1 MIDEEFDAAA
11 GARFCAEVDDI
22 AGGRPVDG
30 MREDLGEGG
39 AGFGLVDKSRKFGGR
54 SDGKFDVAGGSGFRS
69 RGGDGAQGVSKIGKG
84 AIDYPAVRA
93 FLAERNYQGWITIE
107 QERDP
112 RNADTSLRDVT
123 ASLHYLQSVG
133 F

>member
-1 MIDEEFDAAA
+1 VDFFAA
-11 GARFCAEVDDI
+11 CAE
-22 AGGRPVDG
+22 
-30 MREDLGEGG
+30 
-39 AGFGLVDKSRKFGGR
+39 
-54 SDGKFDVAGGSGFRS
+54 
-69 RGGDGAQGVSKIGKG
+69 GVMCPIGKG